1 MREPRGFAIAG
12 PTGVGQSRQRAG
24 AREKPTAVSLR
35 PPEGVCS
42 HTPARARTRTLAH
55 TRPAARSGGHGR
67 LARPRGAH
75 KPHPG
80 RGSAPPGRR
89 PPLPGRRKPLGRGRA
104 RRPGASP
111 PRAAEAAPRGR
122 ARRGWRRPAPGQGQR
137 PAAGGARRRRGA
149 GGGRA
154 ATYWPGRR
162 APQSR
167 RGSHA
172 RPPGR
177 RCRRRRQGRSGRSAD
192 RGLGGDRLLPRPAR
206 ARPQLRSSLRVFP
219 PSPRPHPEPASP
231 ASSAEA
237 GASPEPFVLGP
248 PGVRRALSP
257 PGEARSPGAAG
268 PGPSYLPP
276 GRSRG
281 LEPREGRGWGPDR
294 GAGAPAENR
303 GAKTW
308 RPREPEGR
316 GKGTPGLFPEKKPNW
331 RLPPAP
337 KNRPPLEAAPGLAV
351 GPQVSRRTWWCW
363 DALE

>member
-12 PTGVGQSRQRAG
+12 PAGVGQSRQRAG

-192 RGLGGDRLLPRPAR
+192 RGLGGDRLSPRPAR

-219 PSPRPHPEPASP
+219 PAPARTPSPRPRRAPRRPVPAPSLLFWGRPAS
-231 ASSAEA
+231 A
-237 GASPEPFVLGP
+237 
-248 PGVRRALSP
+248 ALSP
-257 PGEARSPGAAG
+257 RPGKLAPQAQPGPAPATCRPAAAAAWSPGRGGGGARIEAPGPLRRTEVPRPGG
-268 PGPSYLPP
+268 PGSPRAGAREPQDCSRKKSQTGAFPLPP
-276 GRSRG
+276 KTA
-281 LEPREGRGWGPDR
+281 PRL
-294 GAGAPAENR
+294 
-303 GAKTW
+303 K
-308 RPREPEGR
+308 
-316 GKGTPGLFPEKKPNW
+316 
-331 RLPPAP
+331 
-337 KNRPPLEAAPGLAV
+337 PPLG
-351 GPQVSRRTWWCW
+351 
-363 DALE
+363 